1 MDQASVLDN
10 PKYTYLIKKQSVFF
24 CIWKKLFYY
33 YTKFVF
39 LWYTPLKVYGR
50 ENIPNTSFI
59 YSCNHN
65 SHMDVALL
73 AASVNKSFNYFGMLA
88 AKDYWFD
95 NRFKRFFMRII
106 MNLIP
111 IDRKVDGI
119 RNFSIDDTIALC
131 NTFMAFENRNLI
143 MFPEGT
149 RGNPGEM
156 RHFKTGGAIFA
167 IKLNVPILPAL
178 VFGSHKAWPKGK
190 IFMRPTPIQIHIL
203 DPIYPEQFIQRNSS
217 GEIDE
222 DNIRQTA
229 QKMTT
234 ELENTIREKGKVF
247 YG

>member
-10 PKYTYLIKKQSVFF
+10 PKYTYLIKKQSAFF
-24 CIWKKLFYY
+24 RIWKKLFYY

-50 ENIPNTSFI
+50 ENVPNTSFI

-149 RGNPGEM
+149 
-156 RHFKTGGAIFA
+156 
-167 IKLNVPILPAL
+167 
-178 VFGSHKAWPKGK
+178 GK
-190 IFMRPTPIQIHIL
+190 SR
-203 DPIYPEQFIQRNSS
+203 
-217 GEIDE
+217 
-222 DNIRQTA
+222 
-229 QKMTT
+229 
-234 ELENTIREKGKVF
+234 
-247 YG
+247 